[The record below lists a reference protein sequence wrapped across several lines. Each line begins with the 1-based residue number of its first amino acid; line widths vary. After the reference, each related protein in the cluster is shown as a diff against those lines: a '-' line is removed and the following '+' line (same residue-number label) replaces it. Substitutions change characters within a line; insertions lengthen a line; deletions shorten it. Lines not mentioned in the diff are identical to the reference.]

1 MIKVKLLSYTKNP
14 EQTCVAAIRQCYS
27 EIGASEIHK
36 NITPSLKKEL
46 LKQIIGSGHTS
57 TLEHASFTFA
67 IEGISRACTHQ
78 LVRHRIAS
86 YSQQSQRYVKVGENF
101 QYIIPPAIKNNK
113 KALKIFKA
121 NIESSKKA
129 YDDLID
135 LGIQKEDARFL
146 LPNAA
151 ETKIVVTMNI
161 RSLFNFFEKR
171 LCNRAQ
177 WEIRELAQLMLNI
190 LKRVAPNIFK
200 YAGSSCRTQK
210 ICWEGK
216 LSCGFYTSIPGA
228 ELKSRC

>member
-27 EIGASEIHK
+27 EIGAAKINK
-36 NITPSLKKEL
+36 NITQDLKKKL

-57 TLEHASFTFA
+57 TLEHANFTFA
-67 IEGISRACTHQ
+67 IEGISRVCTHQ

-86 YSQQSQRYVKVGENF
+86 YSQQSQRYVKAGDRFV
-101 QYIIPPAIKNNK
+101 YITPPALKNSQ
-113 KALKIFKA
+113 IFKDSV
-121 NIESSKKA
+121 NLCKKT
-129 YDDLID
+129 YDELIKS
-135 LGIQKEDARFL
+135 GVEKEDARFI

-151 ETKIVVTMNI
+151 ETKIVVTMNV

-177 WEIRELAQLMLNI
+177 WEIREMAKLMLNQV
-190 LKRVAPNIFK
+190 KKVAPNIFK
-200 YAGSSCRTQK
+200 YAGPTCETQK

-216 LSCGFYTSIPGA
+216 LSCGFYKGILGA